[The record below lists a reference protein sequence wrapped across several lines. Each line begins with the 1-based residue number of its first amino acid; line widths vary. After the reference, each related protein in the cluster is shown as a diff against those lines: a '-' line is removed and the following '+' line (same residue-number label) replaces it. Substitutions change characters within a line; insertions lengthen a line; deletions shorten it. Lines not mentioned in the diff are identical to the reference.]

1 MLNKVLLFLTNAFKG
16 VQENLIYYRLFGETI
31 DIVYLTLLYV
41 LYINL
46 EMSSTMKL
54 FFVLKEM
61 F

>member
-1 MLNKVLLFLTNAFKG
+1 MECVLSVETCLIVSCVKV
-16 VQENLIYYRLFGETI
+16 VH
-31 DIVYLTLLYV
+31 LTLLYV

-54 FFVLKEM
+54 FFLLLCTLEM